1 MWCRC
6 QSQPGSSVDDLLN
19 KLMKKI
25 AGVSLPRL
33 PKWLVIA
40 VIVLIVVFV
49 GSYIAIG
56 WYFSNKLLVVKPQT
70 VDYDQTVLTASNGK
84 YTLTGSAY
92 DIDGVVGGI
101 RPDGS
106 FIGIFGHPST
116 TFDVNQSSTRQLAQP
131 KGTLPKAGDK
141 VSLQGNIW
149 TTDPKQALDIDFE
162 TVKYDSRVGAL
173 EAWVI
178 PSKNS
183 NKWTIAVHGIGGQKQ
198 EMLRFVKPVHEVGNT
213 MMVINYRGDTNN
225 PASPDGYTHIGDTEW
240 QDVEAAVRYAK
251 ANGATDIQLYA
262 SSMGGSLVQ
271 NYLRRSTEAKN
282 TTISK
287 VVLDSPALDWE
298 EILNYRVTK
307 MGLPAFISKP
317 GMRVASWRADIDFD
331 RISTKPGSI
340 RHSTLVIHNADD
352 TSVPHAASKRVAEA
366 QPDLVTFVDFGKG
379 GHIRAWNHDSARYER
394 LVIDF
399 LKK

>member
-1 MWCRC
+1 M
-6 QSQPGSSVDDLLN
+6 S
-19 KLMKKI
+19 KI
-25 AGVSLPRL
+25 AGLPLPRL
-33 PKWLVIA
+33 PKWLIIIVA
-40 VIVLIVVFV
+40 VLLVLLIGGYV
-49 GSYIAIG
+49 AIG
-56 WYFSNKLLVVKPQT
+56 WHFSNKLLVVKPQ
-70 VDYDQTVLTASNGK
+70 VIEYDQTVLTASNGK

-106 FIGIFGHPST
+106 FIGIFSQPST
-116 TFDVNQSSTRQLAQP
+116 KFDVNQSSTRQLSQP
-131 KGTLPKAGDK
+131 KGSLPKAGDK

-149 TTDPKQALDIDFE
+149 TTDPKQALDINFE
-162 TVKYDSRVGAL
+162 TIKYDSPVGAL

-178 PSKNS
+178 PGEKT

-198 EMLRFVKPVHEVGNT
+198 EMLRFVKPVHQAGNT

-251 ANGATDIQLYA
+251 AHGATDIQLYA

-271 NYLRRSTEAKN
+271 NYLRRSNEAKN

-287 VVLDSPALDWE
+287 VVLDSPALDWN
-298 EILNYRVTK
+298 EILSYRVTK

-317 GMRVASWRADIDFD
+317 GMRVASWRADINFD
-331 RISTKPGSI
+331 RVSTKPGSI
-340 RHSTLVIHNADD
+340 QHPTLIVHNADD
-352 TSVPHAASKRVAEA
+352 TSVPQAASKRVAEA
-366 QPDLVTFVDFGKG
+366 QPGLVTFVDFGMG
-379 GHIRAWNHDSARYER
+379 GHIRAWNHDSARYEK
-394 LVIDF
+394 LVTEF
-399 LKK
+399 LNK

>member
-1 MWCRC
+1 
-6 QSQPGSSVDDLLN
+6 
-19 KLMKKI
+19 MKKI

-33 PKWLVIA
+33 PKWLVIT
-40 VIVLIVVFV
+40 VIVLIVVFI
-49 GSYIAIG
+49 GAYSAIG
-56 WYFSNKLLVVKPQT
+56 WHFSNKLLVVKPQT

-92 DIDGVVGGI
+92 NIEGVVGGI

-106 FIGIFGHPST
+106 FIGIFNHPDA
-116 TFDVNQSSTRQLAQP
+116 TFDVNQSSTRQLLEP

-149 TTDPKQALDIDFE
+149 KTDPKQALDIDFE
-162 TVKYDSRVGAL
+162 TVKYDSPVGAL

-178 PSKNS
+178 PGEKTST
-183 NKWTIAVHGIGGQKQ
+183 WTVAVHGIGGQKQ
-198 EMLRFVKPVHEVGNT
+198 EMLRFVKPVHETGNT

-262 SSMGGSLVQ
+262 SSMGGSLAQ
-271 NYLRRSTEAKN
+271 NYLRRSDEAKN

-287 VVLDSPALDWE
+287 VILDSPALDWN
-298 EILNYRVTK
+298 EILKYRVTK

-317 GMRVASWRADIDFD
+317 GMQVAGWRANIDFD
-331 RISTKPGSI
+331 RVSTQPGSI
-340 RHSTLVIHNADD
+340 RHPTLIIHNADD
-352 TSVPHAASKRVAEA
+352 TSVPQAASKRVAEA
-366 QPDLVTFVDFGKG
+366 QPNLVTFVDFGKG
-379 GHIRAWNHDSARYER
+379 GHIRAWNHDSARYET
-394 LVIDF
+394 LVTDF
-399 LKK
+399 LKNPAN